1 MQRGQAMILNGP
13 RLLIKPD
20 RVWHD
25 TVGTALRPAPWLVAA
40 ALTAAVWPAV
50 AVVLGHVGSA
60 LVGHEELSVATL
72 RAAIGFISVLGGAL
86 VMAPALTLALL
97 WTTNNAHTS
106 TTVSQAGPV
115 AMGLL
120 WPTWTAGIVLAF
132 PPLLGFGPT
141 VGEILWMLLGTLVAF
156 RTIRS
161 GAVSSLRIRRRWRW
175 RFTIRSVLAFVL
187 IFVMTSLG
195 PAVAVR
201 GILNISKPA
210 GFAMPD
216 RPALPRPPDSEW

>member
-1 MQRGQAMILNGP
+1 MILNGP
-13 RLLIKPD
+13 RLLVAPD

-25 TVGTALRPAPWLVAA
+25 TVGTASRPAPWLVAA

-97 WTTNNAHTS
+97 WTTSNAHAS
-106 TTVSQAGPV
+106 TTAGQAGPV

-141 VGEILWMLLGTLVAF
+141 VGELLWLLLVAVVVF
-156 RTIRS
+156 RTIRL
-161 GAVSSLRIRRRWRW
+161 GAVSTLPIRRRWKW
-175 RFTIRSVLAFVL
+175 RFTTRSVLAFIL
-187 IFVMTSLG
+187 IFVMTSIG

-201 GILNISKPA
+201 GILNISEPA
-210 GFAMPD
+210 GFSMPD
-216 RPALPRPPDSEW
+216 RPALPKPPEPEW